1 MDSKENYIKDLR
13 EDMKKHR
20 DKLIA
25 TTDPDLQAMG
35 VAMNAFILSSYDP
48 YVLEDLCL
56 VLSYFISEH
65 LGGEN

>member
-1 MDSKENYIKDLR
+1 MESREKLTKDLR

-25 TTDPDLQAMG
+25 TSDPDLQAMG
-35 VAMNAFILSSYDP
+35 AALNSFILSSYDP
-48 YVLEDLCL
+48 FVLEDLCL
-56 VLSYFISEH
+56 VLTYFINEH